1 MTLAGDRMSTF
12 RFAAVPSRH
21 GASPTSSAPGSLFG
35 SGLILA
41 LALVFAVGVAPVL
54 SPDGELTAQSQY
66 ELPRGDGEPYRAHPE
81 AVEAVNKLK
90 SPYCPTMLEVCPS
103 PGGAALRDSIADL
116 AEQGWD
122 ADRIVEWVVDRH
134 GEFYRA
140 VPPKTA
146 SGFVAWWMPAFGAVM
161 LLLATIAVLQRIR
174 SDPDARPAAVADVS
188 EADHARLRE
197 AMRELDAEEEATFF

>member
-1 MTLAGDRMSTF
+1 MSESTF
-12 RFAAVPSRH
+12 VPRSVPS
-21 GASPTSSAPGSLFG
+21 AVAVVLSLV
-35 SGLILA
+35 LAVA
-41 LALVFAVGVAPVL
+41 LAPAATPGGAL
-54 SPDGELTAQSQY
+54 SAQSQY

-116 AEQGWD
+116 AEQGWN
-122 ADRIVEWVVDRH
+122 ADRIVEWVIDRH
-134 GEFYRA
+134 GEEYRA

-146 SGFVAWWMPAFGAVM
+146 GGFVAWWMPAFGAV
-161 LLLATIAVLQRIR
+161 LLFLGTIWVLQRIR
-174 SDPDARPAAVADVS
+174 RDPAEIRPEPVS
-188 EADHARLRE
+188 EVSEEDQARLRE